1 MYECMNEKETTRN
14 GKPGVDMHC
23 ASQNDSCI
31 LMQENANRERNNGGQ
46 SDLAERVKE
55 RMNVL

>member
-1 MYECMNEKETTRN
+1 MNEKETTRN

-23 ASQNDSCI
+23 ASLNDSCI